1 MSSHPAAQIQ
11 QPNTPYIMVPV
22 RERNGLGVAGFL
34 IAFIGLFIPTGIVA
48 LLGMLISLVA
58 LGKGPRFFAGLGVL
72 TGLFGTVI
80 WLVITI
86 LALIGLLVGS
96 VVAVV
101 FSAGAFIITQPEV
114 VEVSSDMINVTMA
127 VAEYE
132 KKNNKLPEDVAS
144 LGLGVSTLTDP
155 WGNAY
160 NYQLIDADPGFDV
173 ISSGVDGEFDTDD
186 DMKLSRLDQI
196 WETAFES
203 FGSKIQELCEKL
215 EGLEGSHMNF
225 DRRHVHSHS
234 KSTTVRIS
242 VNDDP
247 SERYRKAA
255 IEAALKAATEQVQVE
270 QIIEVEAEAD
280 SGDSN

>member
-1 MSSHPAAQIQ
+1 MSSQPTAQIQ
-11 QPNTPYIMVPV
+11 QPNMPYIMVPV

-160 NYQLIDADPGFDV
+160 NYQIIDADPGFDV
-173 ISSGVDGEFDTDD
+173 ISSGSDGEFDTDD
-186 DMKLSRLDQI
+186 DMKLSGLDQI
-196 WETAFES
+196 WKDAFAN
-203 FGSKIQELCEKL
+203 FGSKMEELGEKL
-215 EGLEGSHMNF
+215 EGLEGT
-225 DRRHVHSHS
+225 HVRFEKYSNC
-234 KSTTVRIS
+234 KSTRSTS
-242 VNDDP
+242 VYINDDP
-247 SERYRKAA
+247 SERYRKAS
-255 IEAALKAATEQVQVE
+255 IEAASKEAAEQVQVD
-270 QIIEVEAEAD
+270 QVIEVEVESD
-280 SGDSN
+280 SGDSNYN

>member
-1 MSSHPAAQIQ
+1 MSNQAAAQVQ
-11 QPNTPYIMVPV
+11 QPNMPYIMVPV
-22 RERNGLGVAGFL
+22 RERNGLGIVGFL

-58 LGKGPRFFAGLGVL
+58 LGKSPRFFAGLGVL

-86 LALIGLLVGS
+86 LALIGLFVGS

-114 VEVSSDMINVTMA
+114 VEVSSDMINVTLA

-160 NYQLIDADPGFDV
+160 NYQIIDADPGFDV

-186 DMKLSRLDQI
+186 DMKLSGLDKI

-203 FGSKIQELCEKL
+203 FGSKIQELCQKL
-215 EGLEGSHMNF
+215 EGLEGTHVRF
-225 DRRHVHSHS
+225 DRYSS
-234 KSTTVRIS
+234 CKSTRTTSVY

-247 SERYRKAA
+247 SERYREAA
-255 IEAALKAATEQVQVE
+255 IEAVAEQVQVS
-270 QIIEVEAEAD
+270 QTVEVEVEAD

>member
-1 MSSHPAAQIQ
+1 MSNQAAAQVQ
-11 QPNTPYIMVPV
+11 QPNMPYIMVPV
-22 RERNGLGVAGFL
+22 RERNGLGIVGFL

-58 LGKGPRFFAGLGVL
+58 LGKSPRFFAGLGVL

-86 LALIGLLVGS
+86 LALIGLFVGS

-160 NYQLIDADPGFDV
+160 NYQIIDADPGFDV

-186 DMKLSRLDQI
+186 DMKLSGLDKI

-203 FGSKIQELCEKL
+203 FGSKIQELCQKL
-215 EGLEGSHMNF
+215 EGLEGTHVRF
-225 DRRHVHSHS
+225 DRYSS
-234 KSTTVRIS
+234 CKSTRTTS
-242 VNDDP
+242 VSVTDDP

-255 IEAALKAATEQVQVE
+255 IEAVAEQVQVS
-270 QIIEVEAEAD
+270 QTVEVEVEAD

>member
-1 MSSHPAAQIQ
+1 MSSQATAQIQ
-11 QPNTPYIMVPV
+11 QPNMPYIMVPV
-22 RERNGLGVAGFL
+22 RERNGLGVVGFL
-34 IAFIGLFIPTGIVA
+34 IALIGLFIPTGIVA

-58 LGKGPRFFAGLGVL
+58 LGKSPRFFAGLGVL

-86 LALIGLLVGS
+86 LALLGLFVGS
-96 VVAVV
+96 MAVV
-101 FSAGAFIITQPEV
+101 VFTAGAFIITQPEV

-186 DMKLSRLDQI
+186 DMKLSGLDKI

-203 FGSKIQELCEKL
+203 FGSKMEELGEKL
-215 EGLEGSHMNF
+215 DSLEGTNIRF
-225 DRRHVHSHS
+225 DSFS
-234 KSTTVRIS
+234 NCKSTRTTAVY

-255 IEAALKAATEQVQVE
+255 MDAVAEQVQVE
-270 QIIEVEAEAD
+270 QAIEIEVEAD

>member
-1 MSSHPAAQIQ
+1 MSSQATAQIQ
-11 QPNTPYIMVPV
+11 QPNMPYIMVPV
-22 RERNGLGVAGFL
+22 RERNGLGVVGFL
-34 IAFIGLFIPTGIVA
+34 IALIGLFIPTGIVA

-58 LGKGPRFFAGLGVL
+58 LGKSPRFFAGLGVI

-86 LALIGLLVGS
+86 LALLGLFVGS
-96 VVAVV
+96 MAVV
-101 FSAGAFIITQPEV
+101 VFTAGAFIITQPEV

-186 DMKLSRLDQI
+186 DMKLSRLDKI

-203 FGSKIQELCEKL
+203 FGSKMEELGEKL
-215 EGLEGSHMNF
+215 DSLEGTNIRF
-225 DRRHVHSHS
+225 DSFS
-234 KSTTVRIS
+234 NCKSTRTTAVY

-255 IEAALKAATEQVQVE
+255 MDAVAEQVQVE
-270 QIIEVEAEAD
+270 QAIEIEVEAD